1 MSEVRGRI
9 EGVLDSHRVVLYGLS
24 TCGWCAD
31 AQEFLTKQGVAFDFV
46 YVDLLDRDAM
56 NSTVDVLKRWNPG
69 MVFPLVVVDD
79 ATAVVGFQPEKIT
92 EALGL

>member
-1 MSEVRGRI
+1 MSEVKGRV
-9 EGVLDSHRVVLYGLS
+9 EGALDSHRVVLYGLS

-31 AQEFLTKQGVAFDFV
+31 AKEFLTKQRVAFDFV
-46 YVDLLDRDAM
+46 NVDLLDRETLD
-56 NSTVDVLKRWNPG
+56 STVAALKRWNPT

-79 ATAVVGFQPEKIT
+79 ATAVVGFQPEKLT